1 MAPRHE
7 GLMLLNQDDHDMLW
21 RVAGIMIDASLCQ
34 HSLGIGMRRP
44 AEALF
49 DFLVFSP
56 VPTPPRARRTAE

>member
-21 RVAGIMIDASLCQ
+21 RVAGIMIDASLRQ
-34 HSLGIGMRRP
+34 HSLGIAMRRP
-44 AEALF
+44 AEV

-56 VPTPPRARRTAE
+56 VPTPPRVRRTAE